1 MAQSRSW
8 RLSTSSALFAAALL
22 CSCQSAGAPKP
33 LVPRTTST
41 VTTLTGPPRPVS
53 GVLIDSLLTND
64 VLRGALLSLDGE
76 TGVHTTTD
84 RGAFRFD
91 SVTPGLH
98 RLVVRHPLL
107 DSLGID
113 TIGVDLRV
121 GLNDE
126 LVIAALPSAT
136 AYVVAR
142 CGVTRGRVGEGMI
155 LGMARR
161 ADSDEPLA
169 GVEIAAAWRGID
181 TTYAG
186 GGLRERQR
194 VRTTDLGQFVI
205 CRAPRFTPVE
215 IWARAS
221 GRDTPRMRVQ
231 LGAASFAAY
240 DFSIDRVIADST
252 RAAISTP
259 GGSITGRILTLDG
272 EGLPNVSVRID
283 RPEGTALTDATG
295 QFSFG
300 QVPAGVR
307 ALDIRALG
315 FRPSRVGVNMRPAQ
329 RLERD
334 ITLDRTVAV
343 LGTVTVRAN
352 RSATWDS
359 VGFDSRRKQ
368 GAGYFFT
375 RENLKGITDL
385 ATALRLVPG
394 ISGRSTDRSQRL
406 VAGRGSGCF
415 PAFVVNGVRFAAGGS
430 IGPEAMVRAEDV
442 RGMEVYTSR
451 LATPP
456 EHQRYGDCAV
466 IVIWLR
472 DPQAE
477 IEASRRAEAAKSRT
491 P

>member
-1 MAQSRSW
+1 MRSGG
-8 RLSTSSALFAAALL
+8 SALLAAALL
-22 CSCQSAGAPKP
+22 CACQSTGAPKP
-33 LVPRTTST
+33 LAPVAATNMAQP
-41 VTTLTGPPRPVS
+41 TGPPRRVS
-53 GVLIDSLLTND
+53 GILIDSLLTND
-64 VLRGALLSLDGE
+64 VLRGALLSLDGDA
-76 TGVHTTTD
+76 GVHTTTD
-84 RGAFRFD
+84 VGTFRFD

-98 RLVVRHPLL
+98 RVVVRHPLL

-113 TIGVDLRV
+113 TIGVNLRV
-121 GLNDE
+121 GLRDE
-126 LVIAALPSAT
+126 PITAALPTAS
-136 AYVVAR
+136 AYVIAR

-155 LGMARR
+155 LGVVRQAE
-161 ADSDEPLA
+161 SDEPVA
-169 GVEIAAAWRGID
+169 GIEVVAAWRGID

-186 GGLRERQR
+186 GGLRERAR
-194 VRTTDLGQFVI
+194 VRTTDMGRFII

-215 IWARAS
+215 LWARSA

-240 DFSIDRVIADST
+240 DFSVEQ
-252 RAAISTP
+252 AAIDSPQTAAP
-259 GGSITGRILTLDG
+259 VLGSITGRILTLDG
-272 EGLPNVSVRID
+272 EGLPNVSVQID
-283 RPEGTALTDATG
+283 RPEGKALTDGTG
-295 QFSFG
+295 RFSFG

-307 ALDIRALG
+307 AIDVRALG
-315 FRPSRVGVNMRPAQ
+315 FRPSRVGVNLRPAQ

-359 VGFDSRRKQ
+359 IGFDARRKQ

-375 RENLKGITDL
+375 RDNLKGITDL

-394 ISGRSTDRSQRL
+394 IRGKSTDRSQRL
-406 VAGRGSGCF
+406 IAGRGNGCF
-415 PAFVVNGVRFAAGGS
+415 PAFVVNGVRFSGGGA
-430 IGPEAMVRAEDV
+430 IGPEAMIRAEDV

-456 EHQRYGDCAV
+456 EHQRFGDCAV

-477 IEASRRAEAAKSRT
+477 IEASRRAAAAKPRT

>member
-1 MAQSRSW
+1 MSQSRRS
-8 RLSTSSALFAAALL
+8 LLCGGSALLSAALL
-22 CSCQSAGAPKP
+22 CACQSAGAPKP
-33 LVPRTTST
+33 LAPTPNAVATAI
-41 VTTLTGPPRPVS
+41 TGPPRPVS

-76 TGVHTTTD
+76 TSVHSTTD

-91 SVTPGLH
+91 SVTPGPH

-121 GLNDE
+121 GLRE
-126 LVIAALPSAT
+126 EPITAALPTAA
-136 AYVVAR
+136 AYVIAR
-142 CGVTRGRVGEGMI
+142 CGVTRGRVGEGM
-155 LGMARR
+155 LVGVVRHAQ
-161 ADSDEPLA
+161 SDEPIA
-169 GVEIAAAWRGID
+169 GVEVAAAWRGLD

-186 GGLRERQR
+186 GGLRERAR
-194 VRTTDLGQFVI
+194 VRTTEMGRFVI

-215 IWARAS
+215 IWARS
-221 GRDTPRMRVQ
+221 GSRDTPRVRVQ
-231 LGAASFAAY
+231 LGAAIFAAY
-240 DFSIDRVIADST
+240 DFSVEQLLADT
-252 RAAISTP
+252 AQRAVP
-259 GGSITGRILTLDG
+259 VVGSITGRILTLDG
-272 EGLPNVSVRID
+272 EGLPNVSVQID
-283 RPEGTALTDATG
+283 QPDGKAITDGTG
-295 QFSFG
+295 RFSFG

-307 ALDIRALG
+307 AIDVRALG
-315 FRPSRVGVNMRPAQ
+315 FRPSRVGVNLRPSQ

-352 RSATWDS
+352 RAATWDS
-359 VGFDSRRKQ
+359 IGFDSRRKQ

-375 RENLKGITDL
+375 RDNLKGITDL
-385 ATALRLVPG
+385 STALRLVPG
-394 ISGRSTDRSQRL
+394 IRGKSTDRNQRL
-406 VAGRGSGCF
+406 IAGRGNGCF
-415 PAFVVNGVRFAAGGS
+415 PAFVVNGVRFAAGGA
-430 IGPEAMVRAEDV
+430 IGPEAMIRAEDV

-477 IEASRRAEAAKSRT
+477 IEASRRAAAAKPRT
-491 P
+491 TP

>member
-1 MAQSRSW
+1 MSQSRSS
-8 RLSTSSALFAAALL
+8 LSTGGTALFAAALL
-22 CSCQSAGAPKP
+22 CACQSAGAPKP
-33 LVPRTTST
+33 VAP
-41 VTTLTGPPRPVS
+41 VTTAIGQPVSGPPRPVS
-53 GVLIDSLLTND
+53 GVLLDSLLTND
-64 VLRGALLSLDGE
+64 VLRGALLSLDGA
-76 TGVHTTTD
+76 TTVHTTTD
-84 RGAFRFD
+84 RGAFRLD

-121 GLNDE
+121 GLRDE
-126 LVIAALPSAT
+126 PVTASLPTAAAFVL
-136 AYVVAR
+136 AR
-142 CGVTRGRVGEGMI
+142 CGVTRGRVGEGLLI
-155 LGMARR
+155 GVVRR
-161 ADSDEPLA
+161 ADSDEPVA
-169 GVEIAAAWRGID
+169 GVEVAAAWRGTD

-186 GGLRERQR
+186 GGLRERAR
-194 VRTTDLGQFVI
+194 VRTSEMGRFAI
-205 CRAPRFTPVE
+205 CRAPRFSPVE
-215 IWARAS
+215 IWARN
-221 GRDTPRMRVQ
+221 GVRDTPRVRVQ

-240 DFSIDRVIADST
+240 DFSIEQVVADT
-252 RAAISTP
+252 VRADTP
-259 GGSITGRILTLDG
+259 TVGSITGRVLTLDG

-283 RPEGTALTDATG
+283 RPDGTAITDQAG
-295 QFSFG
+295 RFSFG

-307 ALDIRALG
+307 AIDVRALG
-315 FRPSRVGVNMRPAQ
+315 FRPSRVGINLRPAQ

-352 RSATWDS
+352 RAATWDS

-368 GAGYFFT
+368 GSGYFFT

-394 ISGRSTDRSQRL
+394 IRGKSTDRNQRL
-406 VAGRGSGCF
+406 IAGRGNGCF
-415 PAFVVNGVRFAAGGS
+415 PAFVVNGVRFAAGGA
-430 IGPEAMVRAEDV
+430 IGPEAMIRAEDV

-451 LATPP
+451 LSTPP

-477 IEASRRAEAAKSRT
+477 IEASRRAAATKPRT
-491 P
+491 TP